1 MSFIYAKIICMQNIY
16 ETFEFNKIKEH
27 ILEYAKT
34 ELGKVYIDELMMFD
48 SPDKVNNALL
58 DLKEIS
64 SIIVRFGPLPINNSA
79 NALVLIDMAKKTGLL
94 TPRDLHLIAE
104 DVLTIVKISAF
115 LKKIESGYPRIV
127 EITSGFVD
135 LSNLEK
141 EIHRV
146 ITNSL
151 TVADN
156 ATPDLAQIRHKLK
169 KIEAELQSKIA
180 SIALAY
186 SKYLNDDNITIRDGH
201 FVLPVKTVDKS
212 RINGIVYDVSD
223 SGNTTFIEPLEIVQ
237 INNEITA
244 LKVQENEEVRKILK
258 SLTALVLLQEGEIIN
273 NNKIIA
279 KLDFLSA
286 KANYMSEINGEI
298 ADSVTSQ
305 TIELISARHPLIDPR
320 KVVANSFILNEEQP
334 IIIIS
339 GPNAGGKTVSL
350 KTVGLLVTM
359 HQSGLALPIRKGQLG
374 YFKHIYIDV
383 GDNQSLSD
391 NLSTFSAHIS
401 QIGEIINSVGG
412 KDLVLLD
419 ELGTGTDPKEGEALA
434 VQVTKYLEEKHA
446 LAMIS
451 SHFAAMKEYAFLSQK
466 ISNASMVFD
475 EENLSPTYHFKQGV
489 PGKSYALEVASRYG
503 IDKDIIAKAKE
514 FLKENTQNSSAELL
528 EILQKKIE
536 ETTKLEE
543 ELAKREAELDKRTK
557 KLENDEEI
565 FETKREN
572 MLSDVKEEKARLIN
586 DAKKEIADIISKM
599 HNSDMRVHEVIALKK
614 ELEELEEKE
623 EEEVF
628 DEEISVDDYVS
639 IPSMNIYGKVVRIKG
654 DKAHIIT
661 DSGLAIDVS
670 KSKLHK
676 VNKPKVGTT
685 KVKKTNYDLAVNTNV
700 GIELNLI
707 GMRVEEAKNAL
718 IKYLDNCRLKHLSQV
733 RIIHGFGSGAL
744 RKMVREYLD
753 SQKDLTYRAG
763 GEHEG
768 GGGCTV
774 VIFK

>member
-1 MSFIYAKIICMQNIY
+1 MQNIY

-27 ILEYAKT
+27 LLEYAKT
-34 ELGKVYIDELMMFD
+34 ELAKVYIDELVMFD
-48 SPDKVNNALL
+48 NPNSVVNALE

-64 SIIVRFGPLPINNSA
+64 SIIVRFGPLPIHNSA

-115 LKKIESGYPRIV
+115 IKKIEVSYPRIT
-127 EITSGFVD
+127 ELTTGFID

-151 TVADN
+151 TVADH
-156 ATPDLAQIRHKLK
+156 ASSELYQIRTKLK
-169 KIEAELQSKIA
+169 KAEANLQSKIA
-180 SIALAY
+180 SLAFAY
-186 SKYLNDDNITIRDGH
+186 GKYLNDDNITIRDGH
-201 FVLPVKTVDKS
+201 FVLPVKTVEKS
-212 RINGIVYDVSD
+212 KVNGIVYDVSD

-244 LKVQENEEVRKILK
+244 LKVQENEEIRKILK
-258 SLTALVLLQEGEIIN
+258 MLTSLVLLQEGEIIT

-286 KANYMSEINGEI
+286 KALYAQEIDAEI
-298 ADSVTSQ
+298 AECSDKQ
-305 TIELISARHPLIDPR
+305 EIILESARHPLIDKR
-320 KVVANSFILNEEQP
+320 KVVANSFLLNEEEP

-350 KTVGLLVTM
+350 KTVGLLTLM
-359 HQSGLALPIRKGQLG
+359 HQCGLALPVKKGKVG
-374 YFKHIYIDV
+374 YFKHIYIDI

-401 QIGEIINSVGG
+401 QIGEIIHAVGG

-434 VQVTKYLEEKHA
+434 IEVTKHLEKKHA

-451 SHFAAMKEYAFLSQK
+451 SHFAAMKEYAFLSK
-466 ISNASMVFD
+466 NIANASMIFD
-475 EENLSPTYHFKQGV
+475 EENLSPTYRFKQGV

-503 IDKDIIAKAKE
+503 IDADIIKNAKQ
-514 FLKENTQNSSAELL
+514 FLKENENNQTGELL
-528 EILQKKIE
+528 DILQKKVE
-536 ETTKLEE
+536 EASKLQD
-543 ELAKREAELDKRTK
+543 ELDHQKADLERREK
-557 KLENDEEI
+557 KLTNDEQI
-565 FETKREN
+565 FETKKEN
-572 MLSDVKEEKARLIN
+572 MMKDVKEEKEELIAN
-586 DAKKEIADIISKM
+586 AKKDIEDIISKM
-599 HNSDMRVHEVIALKK
+599 HNSDMKVHEVIALKK

-623 EEEVF
+623 EEVVYN
-628 DEEISVDDYVS
+628 EEINVDDFVS
-639 IPSMNIYGKVVRIKG
+639 IPSMNISGKVTRIKG
-654 DKAHIIT
+654 NKAHIIS
-661 DSGLAIDVS
+661 DSGLSFDVD
-670 KSKLHK
+670 KNKLHK
-676 VNKPKVGTT
+676 VTQPKVG
-685 KVKKTNYDLAVNTNV
+685 KTVLKRNNYDLAINTKV

-707 GMRVEEAKNAL
+707 GMHVEEAQNAL

-744 RKMVREYLD
+744 RKMTRDYLD
-753 SQKDLTYRAG
+753 KQKDLTYRAG

-774 VIFK
+774 VLFK

>member
-1 MSFIYAKIICMQNIY
+1 MQNIY

-34 ELGKVYIDELMMFD
+34 ELGKVYIDELMMYD
-48 SPDKVNNALL
+48 TPDKVNNALL

-115 LKKIESGYPRIV
+115 LKKIENGYPRIV

-156 ATPDLAQIRHKLK
+156 ATPDLAAIRHKLK

-305 TIELISARHPLIDPR
+305 TIEFISARHPLIDPR

-350 KTVGLLVTM
+350 KTVGLLLLM

-475 EENLSPTYHFKQGV
+475 EENLSPTYHFKQGI

-543 ELAKREAELDKRTK
+543 ELAKREAELDKRSK

-572 MLSDVKEEKARLIN
+572 MLSDVKEEKARLIA
-586 DAKKEIADIISKM
+586 DAKKKLLILF
-599 HNSDMRVHEVIALKK
+599 LKC
-614 ELEELEEKE
+614 
-623 EEEVF
+623 
-628 DEEISVDDYVS
+628 
-639 IPSMNIYGKVVRIKG
+639 
-654 DKAHIIT
+654 IT
-661 DSGLAIDVS
+661 PICAF
-670 KSKLHK
+670 
-676 VNKPKVGTT
+676 T
-685 KVKKTNYDLAVNTNV
+685 K
-700 GIELNLI
+700 
-707 GMRVEEAKNAL
+707 
-718 IKYLDNCRLKHLSQV
+718 
-733 RIIHGFGSGAL
+733 
-744 RKMVREYLD
+744 
-753 SQKDLTYRAG
+753 
-763 GEHEG
+763 
-768 GGGCTV
+768 
-774 VIFK
+774 

>member
-1 MSFIYAKIICMQNIY
+1 MRNIY

-27 ILEYAKT
+27 LLEYAKT
-34 ELGKVYIDELMMFD
+34 ELAKVYIDELKMFE
-48 SPDKVNNALL
+48 SPNEVKNALE
-58 DLKEIS
+58 DLREIS
-64 SIIVRFGPLPINNSA
+64 SIIVRFGPLPIHNSA
-79 NALVLIDMAKKTGLL
+79 NALVLIDLAKKTGLL
-94 TPRDLHLIAE
+94 TPRGLSLIAE
-104 DVLTIVKISAF
+104 DVLTIGKISAF
-115 LKKIESGYPRIV
+115 LKKIDSLYPRV
-127 EITSGFVD
+127 SQMTEGFID

-156 ATPDLAQIRHKLK
+156 ASPDLNQIRKSLK
-169 KIEAELQSKIA
+169 KAEANLQSKIA
-180 SIALAY
+180 SLAFSY
-186 SKYLNDDNITIRDGH
+186 GKYLNDDNITIRDGH

-212 RINGIVYDVSD
+212 KVNGIVYDVSD

-244 LKVQENEEVRKILK
+244 LKVQENEEIRRILK
-258 SLTALVLLQEGEIIN
+258 ALTALVLLQEGEIIT

-286 KANYMSEINGEI
+286 KALYGNEINADIAECSDKQEI
-298 ADSVTSQ
+298 LL
-305 TIELISARHPLIDPR
+305 ESARHPLIDPK
-320 KVVANSFILNEEQP
+320 KVVANSFELNENEP

-350 KTVGLLVTM
+350 KTVGLLTLM
-359 HQSGLALPIRKGQLG
+359 HQSGLALPVRKGKVG
-374 YFKHIYIDV
+374 YFKHIFIDI

-401 QIGEIINSVGG
+401 QIGEIIHAVGG

-434 VQVTKYLEEKHA
+434 VEVTKYLENKHA

-451 SHFAAMKEYAFLSQK
+451 SHFAAMKEYAFLSK
-466 ISNASMVFD
+466 NIANASMIFD
-475 EENLSPTYHFKQGV
+475 EENLSPTYRFKQGV

-503 IDKDIIAKAKE
+503 IDKDIITKAHE
-514 FLKENTQNSSAELL
+514 FLKSHETNDASELL
-528 EILQKKIE
+528 DILQKKVEEANRLQDELDKKQIE
-536 ETTKLEE
+536 LEKREKKLANEE
-543 ELAKREAELDKRTK
+543 ELF
-557 KLENDEEI
+557 ENR
-565 FETKREN
+565 KEN
-572 MLSDVKEEKARLIN
+572 MLKDVKEEKAELIEN
-586 DAKKEIADIISKM
+586 AKKEISDIISKM
-599 HNSDMRVHEVIALKK
+599 HNSDMRVHEVIELKK

-623 EEEVF
+623 EEVVYN
-628 DEEISVDDYVS
+628 EEINVNDFVS
-639 IPSMNIYGKVVRIKG
+639 IPSMNIYGRVMRMKG
-654 DKAHIIT
+654 NKAHIVS
-661 DSGLAIDVS
+661 DGGLAFDVD
-670 KSKLHK
+670 KNKLHK
-676 VNKPKVGTT
+676 VQQPKVGTS
-685 KVKKTNYDLAVNTNV
+685 KVKKTNYDLAINTKV

-744 RKMVREYLD
+744 RNMTRSYLD
-753 SQKDLTYRAG
+753 TQKDLTHRPG

-774 VIFK
+774 VLFK

>member
-1 MSFIYAKIICMQNIY
+1 MQNIY

-34 ELGKVYIDELMMFD
+34 ELGKVYIDELMMYD
-48 SPDKVNNALL
+48 TPDKVNNALL

-156 ATPDLAQIRHKLK
+156 ATPDLAAIRHKLK

-572 MLSDVKEEKARLIN
+572 MLSDVKEEKARLIA

-753 SQKDLTYRAG
+753 AQKDLTYRAG

>member
-1 MSFIYAKIICMQNIY
+1 MQNIY

-34 ELGKVYIDELMMFD
+34 ELGKVYIDELMMYD
-48 SPDKVNNALL
+48 TPDKVNNALL

-115 LKKIESGYPRIV
+115 LKKIENGYPRIV

-156 ATPDLAQIRHKLK
+156 ATPDLAAIRHKLK

-298 ADSVTSQ
+298 ADSVETQ
-305 TIELISARHPLIDPR
+305 TIELISARHPLIDPK

-350 KTVGLLVTM
+350 KTVGLLVLM

-572 MLSDVKEEKARLIN
+572 MLADVKEEKARMIA

-628 DEEISVDDYVS
+628 DEEINVDDYVS

-685 KVKKTNYDLAVNTNV
+685 KVKKTNYDLAVNTSV

>member
-1 MSFIYAKIICMQNIY
+1 MQNIY

-34 ELGKVYIDELMMFD
+34 ELGKVYIDELMMYD
-48 SPDKVNNALL
+48 TPDKVNNALL
-58 DLKEIS
+58 DLKEIG

-115 LKKIESGYPRIV
+115 LKKIENGYPRIV

-156 ATPDLAQIRHKLK
+156 ATPDLAAIRHKLK

-258 SLTALVLLQEGEIIN
+258 SLTALVLLQEGEIIT

-298 ADSVTSQ
+298 ADSVETQ
-305 TIELISARHPLIDPR
+305 TIELISARHPLIDPK

-350 KTVGLLVTM
+350 KNVGLLVLM

-572 MLSDVKEEKARLIN
+572 MLADVKEEKARMIA

-628 DEEISVDDYVS
+628 DEEIVVDDYVS

-685 KVKKTNYDLAVNTNV
+685 KVKKTNYDLAVNTSV

>member
-1 MSFIYAKIICMQNIY
+1 MQNIY

-27 ILEYAKT
+27 LLEYAKT
-34 ELGKVYIDELMMFD
+34 ELAKVYIDELKMFETPNEVKD
-48 SPDKVNNALL
+48 ALE
-58 DLKEIS
+58 DLREIS
-64 SIIVRFGPLPINNSA
+64 SIIVRFGPLPIHNSA
-79 NALVLIDMAKKTGLL
+79 NALVLIDLAKKTGLL
-94 TPRDLHLIAE
+94 TPRDLSLIAE
-104 DVLTIVKISAF
+104 DVLTIDKISAF
-115 LKKIESGYPRIV
+115 LKKIGSLYPRV
-127 EITSGFVD
+127 SQMTEGFID

-156 ATPDLAQIRHKLK
+156 ASPDLNQIRKSLK
-169 KIEAELQSKIA
+169 KAEANLQSKIA
-180 SIALAY
+180 SLAFSY
-186 SKYLNDDNITIRDGH
+186 GKYLNDDNITIRDGH

-212 RINGIVYDVSD
+212 KVNGIVYDVSD

-244 LKVQENEEVRKILK
+244 LKVQENEEIRRILK
-258 SLTALVLLQEGEIIN
+258 ALTALVLLQEGEIIT

-286 KANYMSEINGEI
+286 KALYGNEINADIAECSDKQEI
-298 ADSVTSQ
+298 
-305 TIELISARHPLIDPR
+305 ILESARHPLIDPK
-320 KVVANSFILNEEQP
+320 KVVANSFELNENEP

-350 KTVGLLVTM
+350 KTVGLLTLM
-359 HQSGLALPIRKGQLG
+359 HQSGLALPVRKGKVG
-374 YFKHIYIDV
+374 YFKHIFIDI

-401 QIGEIINSVGG
+401 QIGEIIHAVGG

-434 VQVTKYLEEKHA
+434 VEVTKYLENKHA

-451 SHFAAMKEYAFLSQK
+451 SHFAAMKEYAFLSK
-466 ISNASMVFD
+466 NIANASMIFD
-475 EENLSPTYHFKQGV
+475 EENLSPTYRFKQGV

-503 IDKDIIAKAKE
+503 IDKDIINKAHE
-514 FLKENTQNSSAELL
+514 FLKSHETNDVGELL
-528 EILQKKIE
+528 DILQKKVE
-536 ETTKLEE
+536 ETNKLQDELDKKQIELEKREKKLANEE
-543 ELAKREAELDKRTK
+543 ELF
-557 KLENDEEI
+557 ENR
-565 FETKREN
+565 KEN
-572 MLSDVKEEKARLIN
+572 MLKDVKEEKAELIEN
-586 DAKKEIADIISKM
+586 AKKEISDIISKM
-599 HNSDMRVHEVIALKK
+599 HNSDMRVHEVIELKK

-623 EEEVF
+623 EEVVYN
-628 DEEISVDDYVS
+628 EEINVNDFVS
-639 IPSMNIYGKVVRIKG
+639 IPSMNIYGRVMRMKG
-654 DKAHIIT
+654 NKAHIVS
-661 DSGLAIDVS
+661 DGGLAFDVD
-670 KSKLHK
+670 KNKLHK
-676 VNKPKVGTT
+676 VQQPKVGTS
-685 KVKKTNYDLAVNTNV
+685 KVKKTNYDLAINTKV

-744 RKMVREYLD
+744 RNMTRSYLD
-753 SQKDLTYRAG
+753 TQKDLTHRPG

-774 VIFK
+774 VLFK

>member
-1 MSFIYAKIICMQNIY
+1 MQNIY
-16 ETFEFNKIKEH
+16 ETFEFNKIKDH
-27 ILEYAKT
+27 LLEYAKT
-34 ELGKVYIDELMMFD
+34 ELAKVYIDELKMFET
-48 SPDKVNNALL
+48 PNEVKNALE
-58 DLKEIS
+58 DLREIS
-64 SIIVRFGPLPINNSA
+64 SIIVRFGPLPIHNSA
-79 NALVLIDMAKKTGLL
+79 NALVLIDLAKKTGLL
-94 TPRDLHLIAE
+94 TPRDLSLIAE
-104 DVLTIVKISAF
+104 DVLTIGKISAF
-115 LKKIESGYPRIV
+115 LKKIDSLYPRV
-127 EITSGFVD
+127 SQMTEGFID

-156 ATPDLAQIRHKLK
+156 ASPDLNQIRKTLK
-169 KIEAELQSKIA
+169 KAEANLQSKIA
-180 SIALAY
+180 SLAFSY
-186 SKYLNDDNITIRDGH
+186 GKYLNDDNITIRDGH

-212 RINGIVYDVSD
+212 KVNGIVYDVSD

-244 LKVQENEEVRKILK
+244 LKVQENEEIRKILK
-258 SLTALVLLQEGEIIN
+258 ALTALVLLQEGEIIT

-286 KANYMSEINGEI
+286 KALYGNEINADIAECSDKQEI
-298 ADSVTSQ
+298 LL
-305 TIELISARHPLIDPR
+305 ESARHPLIDPK
-320 KVVANSFILNEEQP
+320 KVVANSFELNENEP

-350 KTVGLLVTM
+350 KTVGLLTLM
-359 HQSGLALPIRKGQLG
+359 HQSGLALPVRKGRVG
-374 YFKHIYIDV
+374 YFKHIFIDI

-401 QIGEIINSVGG
+401 QIGEIIHAVGG

-434 VQVTKYLEEKHA
+434 VEVTKYLENKHA

-451 SHFAAMKEYAFLSQK
+451 SHFAAMKEYAFLSK
-466 ISNASMVFD
+466 NIANASMIFD
-475 EENLSPTYHFKQGV
+475 EENLSPTYRFKQGV

-503 IDKDIIAKAKE
+503 IDKDIINKAHE
-514 FLKENTQNSSAELL
+514 FLKSHETNDASELL
-528 EILQKKIE
+528 DILQKKVEEANKLQDELDKKQIE
-536 ETTKLEE
+536 LEKREKKLTNEE
-543 ELAKREAELDKRTK
+543 ELF
-557 KLENDEEI
+557 ENR
-565 FETKREN
+565 KEN
-572 MLSDVKEEKARLIN
+572 MLKDVKEEKAELIEN
-586 DAKKEIADIISKM
+586 AKKEISDIISKM
-599 HNSDMRVHEVIALKK
+599 HNSDMRVHEVIELKK

-623 EEEVF
+623 EEVVYNE
-628 DEEISVDDYVS
+628 DIAINDYVS
-639 IPSMNIYGKVVRIKG
+639 IPSMNIYGRVMRMKG
-654 DKAHIIT
+654 NKAHIVS
-661 DSGLAIDVS
+661 DGGLAFDVD
-670 KSKLHK
+670 KNKLHK
-676 VNKPKVGTT
+676 VQQPKVGTS
-685 KVKKTNYDLAVNTNV
+685 KVKKTNYDLAINTKV

-744 RKMVREYLD
+744 RNMTRSYLD
-753 SQKDLTYRAG
+753 TQKDLTHRPG

-774 VIFK
+774 VLFK

>member
-1 MSFIYAKIICMQNIY
+1 MQDIYQ
-16 ETFEFNKIKEH
+16 TFEFNKIKDH
-27 ILEYAKT
+27 LLEYAKT
-34 ELGKVYIDELMMFD
+34 ELAKVYIDELKMFENQD
-48 SPDKVNNALL
+48 AIKNALL
-58 DLKEIS
+58 DLNEVS

-79 NALVLIDMAKKTGLL
+79 NALVLIDLAKKTGLL

-104 DVLTIVKISAF
+104 DVLTINKISAF
-115 LKKIESGYPRIV
+115 LKKIENGYPRIT
-127 EITSGFVD
+127 EITQGFMD
-135 LSNLEK
+135 LTNLEK

-151 TVADN
+151 TVADH
-156 ATPDLAQIRHKLK
+156 ATPTLYQIRTKLK
-169 KIEAELQSKIA
+169 KVEAELQQKIA
-180 SIALAY
+180 SIALSYA
-186 SKYLNDDNITIRDGH
+186 KYLNDDNITIRDGH

-212 RINGIVYDVSD
+212 RVNGIVYDVSD

-244 LKVQENEEVRKILK
+244 LKVQENEEVRKVLK
-258 SLTALVLLQEGEIIN
+258 ALTALVLLQESEIIT

-298 ADSVTSQ
+298 AECVPTQ
-305 TIELISARHPLIDPR
+305 TVELISARHPLIDPR
-320 KVVANSFILNEEQP
+320 KVVANSFNLSEEEP

-350 KTVGLLVTM
+350 KTVGLLVMM

-374 YFKHIYIDV
+374 FFKHIYIDI

-401 QIGEIINSVGG
+401 QIGEIINVVGG

-434 VQVTKYLEEKHA
+434 IEVTKHLENKHA

-451 SHFAAMKEYAFLSQK
+451 SHFAAMKEYAFLSPK
-466 ISNASMVFD
+466 ICNASMIFD
-475 EENLSPTYHFKQGV
+475 EEHLSPTYIFKQGV

-503 IDKDIIAKAKE
+503 IDSKIISNAKA
-514 FLKENTQNSSAELL
+514 FLSENSQNSSAELL
-528 EILQKKIE
+528 DILQKKIE
-536 ETTKLEE
+536 ETTKLQD
-543 ELAKREAELDKRTK
+543 ELNKKEVELDKRSK

-565 FETKREN
+565 FATKKEN
-572 MLSDVKEEKARLIN
+572 MMKDVKEEKEELIAN
-586 DAKKEIADIISKM
+586 AKREIEDIISKM
-599 HNSDMRVHEVIALKK
+599 HNSDMKVHEVIALKK
-614 ELEELEEKE
+614 ELEELEEKQE
-623 EEEVF
+623 EEIYNE
-628 DEEISVDDYVS
+628 DINVDDYVS
-639 IPSMNIYGKVVRIKG
+639 IPSMNIYGKVTRLKG
-654 DKAHIIT
+654 NKAHIVS
-661 DSGLAIDVS
+661 DSGLSFDVS
-670 KSKLHK
+670 KEKLHI
-676 VNKPKVGTT
+676 VPKPKVGKTV
-685 KVKKTNYDLAVNTNV
+685 VKKTNYDLAINTKV
-700 GIELNLI
+700 GLELNLI
-707 GMRVEEAKNAL
+707 GMHVDEAKTAL
-718 IKYLDNCRLKHLSQV
+718 TKYLDNVRLKRLGQV

-744 RKMVREYLD
+744 RKMVRDYLD
-753 SQKDLTYRAG
+753 TQKGLSYRPG

-774 VIFK
+774 VIFD

>member
-1 MSFIYAKIICMQNIY
+1 MQNIY

-27 ILEYAKT
+27 LLEYAKT
-34 ELGKVYIDELMMFD
+34 ELAKVYIDELKMFETP
-48 SPDKVNNALL
+48 SEVKNALD
-58 DLKEIS
+58 DLREIS
-64 SIIVRFGPLPINNSA
+64 SIIIRFGPLPIHNSA
-79 NALVLIDMAKKTGLL
+79 NALVLIDLAKKTGLL
-94 TPRDLHLIAE
+94 TPRDLSLIAE
-104 DVLTIVKISAF
+104 DVLTITKISAF
-115 LKKIESGYPRIV
+115 LKKIDSLYPRV
-127 EITSGFVD
+127 NAMTEGFID

-156 ATPDLAQIRHKLK
+156 ASPDLAQIRKSLK
-169 KIEAELQSKIA
+169 KAEANLQSKIA
-180 SIALAY
+180 SLAFSY
-186 SKYLNDDNITIRDGH
+186 GKYLNDDNITIRDGH

-212 RINGIVYDVSD
+212 KVNGIVYDVSD

-244 LKVQENEEVRKILK
+244 LKVQENEEIRRILK
-258 SLTALVLLQEGEIIN
+258 ALTALVLLQEGEIIT

-286 KANYMSEINGEI
+286 KAMYANEINADIAEVSDKQEI
-298 ADSVTSQ
+298 YL
-305 TIELISARHPLIDPR
+305 ESARHPLIDPK
-320 KVVANSFILNEEQP
+320 KVVANSFELNEEEP

-350 KTVGLLVTM
+350 KTVGLLTLM
-359 HQSGLALPIRKGQLG
+359 HQSGLALPVRKAKVG
-374 YFKHIYIDV
+374 YFKHIFIDI

-401 QIGEIINSVGG
+401 QIGEIIHAVGG

-434 VQVTKYLEEKHA
+434 VEVTKYLEAKHA

-451 SHFAAMKEYAFLSQK
+451 SHFAAMKEYAFLSK
-466 ISNASMVFD
+466 NIANASMIFD
-475 EENLSPTYHFKQGV
+475 EENLSPTYRFKQGV

-503 IDKDIIAKAKE
+503 IDKDIIAKAHE
-514 FLKENTQNSSAELL
+514 FLKSHETNDASELL
-528 EILQKKIE
+528 DILQKKVE
-536 ETTKLEE
+536 EANKLQDELDKKQLELEKREKKLANEE
-543 ELAKREAELDKRTK
+543 ELF
-557 KLENDEEI
+557 ENR
-565 FETKREN
+565 KEN
-572 MLSDVKEEKARLIN
+572 MLKDVKEEKAQLIEN
-586 DAKKEIADIISKM
+586 AKKEISDIISKM
-599 HNSDMRVHEVIALKK
+599 HNSDMRVHEVIELKK

-623 EEEVF
+623 EEVVYNE
-628 DEEISVDDYVS
+628 DIAINDYVS
-639 IPSMNIYGKVVRIKG
+639 IPSMNIYGRVMRIKG
-654 DKAHIIT
+654 NKAHIVS
-661 DSGLAIDVS
+661 DGGLAFDVD
-670 KSKLHK
+670 KNKLHK
-676 VNKPKVGTT
+676 VAQPKVGTS
-685 KVKKTNYDLAVNTNV
+685 KVKKTNYDLAINTKV

-744 RKMVREYLD
+744 RNMVRSYLD
-753 SQKDLTYRAG
+753 TQKDLTHRPG

-774 VIFK
+774 VLFK

>member
-1 MSFIYAKIICMQNIY
+1 MQDIYQ
-16 ETFEFNKIKEH
+16 TFEFNKIKEH

-34 ELGKVYIDELMMFD
+34 ELAKVYIDELKMFENQEAI
-48 SPDKVNNALL
+48 KNALL
-58 DLKEIS
+58 DLNEVS

-104 DVLTIVKISAF
+104 DVLTINKISAF
-115 LKKIESGYPRIV
+115 LKKIENGYPRIT
-127 EITSGFVD
+127 EITQGFMD
-135 LSNLEK
+135 LTNLEK

-151 TVADN
+151 TVADH
-156 ATPDLAQIRHKLK
+156 ATPTLYQIRTKLK
-169 KIEAELQSKIA
+169 KVETELQQKIA
-180 SIALAY
+180 SIALSYA
-186 SKYLNDDNITIRDGH
+186 KYLNDDNITIRDGH

-212 RINGIVYDVSD
+212 RVNGIVYDVSD

-244 LKVQENEEVRKILK
+244 LKVQENEEVRKVLK
-258 SLTALVLLQEGEIIN
+258 ALTALVLLQESEIIT

-286 KANYMSEINGEI
+286 KANYMNEINGEI
-298 ADSVTSQ
+298 AECVDSQ
-305 TIELISARHPLIDPR
+305 TVELISARHPLIDPR
-320 KVVANSFILNEEQP
+320 KVVANSFVLNEEEP

-350 KTVGLLVTM
+350 KTVGLLVMM

-374 YFKHIYIDV
+374 FFKHIYIDI

-401 QIGEIINSVGG
+401 QIGEIINLVGG

-434 VQVTKYLEEKHA
+434 VEVTKHLENKHA

-451 SHFAAMKEYAFLSQK
+451 SHFAAMKEYAFLSPK
-466 ISNASMVFD
+466 ICNASMIFD
-475 EENLSPTYHFKQGV
+475 EEHLSPTYIFKQGV

-503 IDKDIIAKAKE
+503 IDSKIISNAKA
-514 FLKENTQNSSAELL
+514 FLSENSQNSSAELL
-528 EILQKKIE
+528 DILQKKIE
-536 ETTKLEE
+536 ETTKLQD
-543 ELAKREAELDKRTK
+543 ELNKKEAELDKRSK

-565 FETKREN
+565 FATKKEN
-572 MLSDVKEEKARLIN
+572 MMKDVKEEKEELIAN
-586 DAKKEIADIISKM
+586 AKKEIEDIISKM
-599 HNSDMRVHEVIALKK
+599 HNSDMKVHEVIALKK
-614 ELEELEEKE
+614 ELEELEEKQE
-623 EEEVF
+623 EEIYNE
-628 DEEISVDDYVS
+628 DIQVDDYVS
-639 IPSMNIYGKVVRIKG
+639 IPSMNIYGKVTRLKG
-654 DKAHIIT
+654 NKAHIVS
-661 DSGLAIDVS
+661 DSGLSFDVS
-670 KSKLHK
+670 KEKLHI
-676 VNKPKVGTT
+676 VPKPKVGKTI
-685 KVKKTNYDLAVNTNV
+685 VKKTNYDLAINTKV
-700 GIELNLI
+700 GLELNLI
-707 GMRVEEAKNAL
+707 GMHVDEAKNAL
-718 IKYLDNCRLKHLSQV
+718 TKYLDNVRLKHLGQV

-744 RKMVREYLD
+744 RKMVRDYLD
-753 SQKDLTYRAG
+753 TQKGLSYRPG

-774 VIFK
+774 VIFD

>member
-1 MSFIYAKIICMQNIY
+1 MQDIYQ
-16 ETFEFNKIKEH
+16 TFEFNKIKEH

-34 ELGKVYIDELMMFD
+34 ELAKVYIDELKMFENQEAI
-48 SPDKVNNALL
+48 KNALL
-58 DLKEIS
+58 DLNEVS

-104 DVLTIVKISAF
+104 DVLTINKISAF
-115 LKKIESGYPRIV
+115 LKKIENGYPRIT
-127 EITSGFVD
+127 EITQGFMD
-135 LSNLEK
+135 LTNLEK

-151 TVADN
+151 TVADH
-156 ATPDLAQIRHKLK
+156 ATPTLYQIRTKLK
-169 KIEAELQSKIA
+169 KVEAELQQKIA
-180 SIALAY
+180 SIALSYA
-186 SKYLNDDNITIRDGH
+186 KYLNDDNITIRDGH

-212 RINGIVYDVSD
+212 RVNGIVYDVSD

-244 LKVQENEEVRKILK
+244 LKVQENEEVRKVLK
-258 SLTALVLLQEGEIIN
+258 ALTALVLLQESEIIT

-286 KANYMSEINGEI
+286 KANYMNEINGEI
-298 ADSVTSQ
+298 AECVDSQ
-305 TIELISARHPLIDPR
+305 TVELISARHPLIDPR
-320 KVVANSFILNEEQP
+320 KVVANSFVLNEEEP

-350 KTVGLLVTM
+350 KTVGLLVMM

-374 YFKHIYIDV
+374 FFKHIYIDI

-401 QIGEIINSVGG
+401 QIGEIINLVGG

-434 VQVTKYLEEKHA
+434 VEVTKHLENKHA

-451 SHFAAMKEYAFLSQK
+451 SHFAAMKEYAFLSPK
-466 ISNASMVFD
+466 ICNASMIFD
-475 EENLSPTYHFKQGV
+475 EEHLSPTYIFKQGV

-503 IDKDIIAKAKE
+503 IDSKIISNAKA
-514 FLKENTQNSSAELL
+514 FLNENSQNSSAELL
-528 EILQKKIE
+528 DILQKKIE
-536 ETTKLEE
+536 ETTKLQD
-543 ELAKREAELDKRTK
+543 ELNKKEAELDKRSK

-565 FETKREN
+565 FATKKEN
-572 MLSDVKEEKARLIN
+572 MMKDVKEEKEELIAN
-586 DAKKEIADIISKM
+586 AKKEIEDIISKM
-599 HNSDMRVHEVIALKK
+599 HNSDMKVHEVIALKK
-614 ELEELEEKE
+614 ELEELEEKQE
-623 EEEVF
+623 EEIYNE
-628 DEEISVDDYVS
+628 DINVDDYVS
-639 IPSMNIYGKVVRIKG
+639 IPSMNIYGKVTRIKG
-654 DKAHIIT
+654 NKAYIIS
-661 DSGLAIDVS
+661 DSGLAFDVS
-670 KSKLHK
+670 KEKLHI
-676 VNKPKVGTT
+676 VPKPKVGKTV
-685 KVKKTNYDLAVNTNV
+685 VKKTNYDLAINTKV
-700 GIELNLI
+700 GLELNLI
-707 GMRVEEAKNAL
+707 GMHVDEAKNAL
-718 IKYLDNCRLKHLSQV
+718 TKYLDNVRLKHLGQV

-744 RKMVREYLD
+744 RKMVRDYLD
-753 SQKDLTYRAG
+753 TQKGLSYRPG

-774 VIFK
+774 VIFD

>member
-1 MSFIYAKIICMQNIY
+1 MQNIY

-27 ILEYAKT
+27 LLEYAKT
-34 ELGKVYIDELMMFD
+34 ELAKVYIDELKMFET
-48 SPDKVNNALL
+48 PNEVKNALD
-58 DLKEIS
+58 DLREIS
-64 SIIVRFGPLPINNSA
+64 SIIVRFGPLPIHNSA
-79 NALVLIDMAKKTGLL
+79 NALVLIDLAKKTGLL
-94 TPRDLHLIAE
+94 TPRDLSLIAE
-104 DVLTIVKISAF
+104 DVLTIDKISAF
-115 LKKIESGYPRIV
+115 LKKIDSLYPRV
-127 EITSGFVD
+127 SQMTEGFID

-156 ATPDLAQIRHKLK
+156 ASPDLNQIRKSLK
-169 KIEAELQSKIA
+169 KAEANLQSKIA
-180 SIALAY
+180 SLAFSY
-186 SKYLNDDNITIRDGH
+186 GKYLNDDNITIRDGH

-212 RINGIVYDVSD
+212 KVNGIVYDVSD

-244 LKVQENEEVRKILK
+244 LKVQENEEIRKILK
-258 SLTALVLLQEGEIIN
+258 ALTALVLLQEGEIIT

-286 KANYMSEINGEI
+286 KALYGNEINADIAECSDKQEI
-298 ADSVTSQ
+298 
-305 TIELISARHPLIDPR
+305 ILESARHPLIDPK
-320 KVVANSFILNEEQP
+320 KVVANSFELNENEP

-350 KTVGLLVTM
+350 KTVGLLTLM
-359 HQSGLALPIRKGQLG
+359 HQSGLALPVRKGRVG
-374 YFKHIYIDV
+374 YFKHIFIDI

-401 QIGEIINSVGG
+401 QIGEIIHAVGG

-434 VQVTKYLEEKHA
+434 VEVTKYLENKHA

-451 SHFAAMKEYAFLSQK
+451 SHFAAMKEYAFLSK
-466 ISNASMVFD
+466 NIANASMIFD
-475 EENLSPTYHFKQGV
+475 EENLSPTYRFKQGV

-503 IDKDIIAKAKE
+503 IDKDIITKAHE
-514 FLKENTQNSSAELL
+514 FLKSHETNDASELL
-528 EILQKKIE
+528 DILQKKVEEANKLQDELDKKQIE
-536 ETTKLEE
+536 LEKREKKLANEE
-543 ELAKREAELDKRTK
+543 ELF
-557 KLENDEEI
+557 ENR
-565 FETKREN
+565 KEN
-572 MLSDVKEEKARLIN
+572 MLKDVKEEKAELIEN
-586 DAKKEIADIISKM
+586 AKKEISDIISKM
-599 HNSDMRVHEVIALKK
+599 HNSDMRVHEVIELKK

-623 EEEVF
+623 EEVVYNE
-628 DEEISVDDYVS
+628 DIAINDYVS
-639 IPSMNIYGKVVRIKG
+639 IPSMNIYGRVMRMKG
-654 DKAHIIT
+654 NKAHIVS
-661 DSGLAIDVS
+661 DGGLAFDVD
-670 KSKLHK
+670 KNKLHK
-676 VNKPKVGTT
+676 VQQPKVGTS
-685 KVKKTNYDLAVNTNV
+685 KVKKTNYDLAINTKV

-744 RKMVREYLD
+744 RNMTRSYLD
-753 SQKDLTYRAG
+753 TQKDLTHRPG

-774 VIFK
+774 VLFK

>member
-1 MSFIYAKIICMQNIY
+1 MQDIYQ
-16 ETFEFNKIKEH
+16 TFEFNKIKEH
-27 ILEYAKT
+27 LLEYAKT
-34 ELGKVYIDELMMFD
+34 ELAKVYIDELKMFENQEAV
-48 SPDKVNNALL
+48 KNALL
-58 DLKEIS
+58 DLNEVS

-104 DVLTIVKISAF
+104 DVLTINKISAF
-115 LKKIESGYPRIV
+115 LKKIESGYPRII
-127 EITSGFVD
+127 EITQGFMD
-135 LSNLEK
+135 LTNLEK

-151 TVADN
+151 TVADH
-156 ATPDLAQIRHKLK
+156 ATPTLYQIRTKLK
-169 KIEAELQSKIA
+169 KVEAELQQRIA
-180 SIALAY
+180 SIALSYA
-186 SKYLNDDNITIRDGH
+186 KYLNDDNITIRDGH

-244 LKVQENEEVRKILK
+244 LKVQENEEVRKVLK
-258 SLTALVLLQEGEIIN
+258 ALTALVLLQESEIIT

-286 KANYMSEINGEI
+286 KANYMNEINGEI
-298 ADSVTSQ
+298 AECVETQ

-320 KVVANSFILNEEQP
+320 KVVANSFILNEEEP

-350 KTVGLLVTM
+350 KTVGLLTMM

-374 YFKHIYIDV
+374 FFKHIFIDI

-401 QIGEIINSVGG
+401 QIGEIISAVGG

-434 VQVTKYLEEKHA
+434 VEVTKHLENKHA

-451 SHFAAMKEYAFLSQK
+451 SHFAAMKEYAFLSPK
-466 ISNASMVFD
+466 ICNASMIFD
-475 EENLSPTYHFKQGV
+475 EEHLSPTYIFKQGV

-503 IDKDIIAKAKE
+503 IDSKIIKNAKA
-514 FLKENTQNSSAELL
+514 FLSENSQNSSAELL
-528 EILQKKIE
+528 DILQKKIE
-536 ETTKLEE
+536 ETTKLQD
-543 ELAKREAELDKRTK
+543 ELNKKEAELDKRSK

-565 FETKREN
+565 FATKKEN
-572 MLSDVKEEKARLIN
+572 MMKDVKEEKEELIVN
-586 DAKKEIADIISKM
+586 AKKEIEDIISKM
-599 HNSDMRVHEVIALKK
+599 HNSDMKVHEVIALKK
-614 ELEELEEKE
+614 ELEELEEKQE
-623 EEEVF
+623 EEIYNE
-628 DEEISVDDYVS
+628 DINVDDYVS
-639 IPSMNIYGKVVRIKG
+639 IPSMNIYGKVTRLKG
-654 DKAHIIT
+654 NKAHIIS
-661 DSGLAIDVS
+661 DSGLSFDVS
-670 KSKLHK
+670 KEKLHI
-676 VNKPKVGTT
+676 VPKPKVGKTI
-685 KVKKTNYDLAVNTNV
+685 VKKTNYDLAINTKV
-700 GIELNLI
+700 GLELNLI
-707 GMRVEEAKNAL
+707 GMHVDEAKVAL
-718 IKYLDNCRLKHLSQV
+718 TKYLDNVRLKRLGQV

-744 RKMVREYLD
+744 RKMVRDYLD
-753 SQKDLTYRAG
+753 TQKGLSYRPG

-774 VIFK
+774 VIFD

>member
-1 MSFIYAKIICMQNIY
+1 MQNIY

-27 ILEYAKT
+27 LLEYAKT
-34 ELGKVYIDELMMFD
+34 ELAKVYIDELKMFET
-48 SPDKVNNALL
+48 PNEVKNALE
-58 DLKEIS
+58 DLREIS
-64 SIIVRFGPLPINNSA
+64 SIIVRFGPLPIHNSA
-79 NALVLIDMAKKTGLL
+79 NALVLIDLAKKTGLL
-94 TPRDLHLIAE
+94 TPRDLSLIAE
-104 DVLTIVKISAF
+104 DVLTIDKISAF
-115 LKKIESGYPRIV
+115 LKKIDSLYPRV
-127 EITSGFVD
+127 SQMTEGFID

-156 ATPDLAQIRHKLK
+156 ASPDLNQIRKSLK
-169 KIEAELQSKIA
+169 KAEANLQSKIA
-180 SIALAY
+180 SLAFSY
-186 SKYLNDDNITIRDGH
+186 GKYLNDDNITIRDGH

-212 RINGIVYDVSD
+212 KVNGIVYDVSD

-244 LKVQENEEVRKILK
+244 LKVQENEEIRRILK
-258 SLTALVLLQEGEIIN
+258 ALTALVLLQEGEIIT

-286 KANYMSEINGEI
+286 KALYGNEINADIAECSDKQEI
-298 ADSVTSQ
+298 LL
-305 TIELISARHPLIDPR
+305 ESARHPLIDPK
-320 KVVANSFILNEEQP
+320 KVVANSFELNENEP

-350 KTVGLLVTM
+350 KTVGLLTLM
-359 HQSGLALPIRKGQLG
+359 HQSGLALPVRKGKVG
-374 YFKHIYIDV
+374 YFKHIFIDI

-401 QIGEIINSVGG
+401 QIGEIIHAVGG

-434 VQVTKYLEEKHA
+434 VEVTKYLENKHA

-451 SHFAAMKEYAFLSQK
+451 SHFAAMKEYAFLSK
-466 ISNASMVFD
+466 NIANASMIFD
-475 EENLSPTYHFKQGV
+475 EENLSPTYRFKQGV

-503 IDKDIIAKAKE
+503 IDKDIINKAHE
-514 FLKENTQNSSAELL
+514 FLKSHETNDASELL
-528 EILQKKIE
+528 DILQKKVEEANKLQDELDKKQIE
-536 ETTKLEE
+536 LEKREKKLANEE
-543 ELAKREAELDKRTK
+543 ELF
-557 KLENDEEI
+557 ENR
-565 FETKREN
+565 KEN
-572 MLSDVKEEKARLIN
+572 MLKDVKEEKAELIEN
-586 DAKKEIADIISKM
+586 AKKEISDIISKM
-599 HNSDMRVHEVIALKK
+599 HNSDMRVHEVIELKK

-623 EEEVF
+623 EEVVYN
-628 DEEISVDDYVS
+628 EEINVNDFVS
-639 IPSMNIYGKVVRIKG
+639 IPSMNIYGRVMRMKG
-654 DKAHIIT
+654 NKAHIVS
-661 DSGLAIDVS
+661 DGGLAFDVD
-670 KSKLHK
+670 KNKLHK
-676 VNKPKVGTT
+676 VQQPKVGTS
-685 KVKKTNYDLAVNTNV
+685 KVKKTNYDLAINTKV

-744 RKMVREYLD
+744 RNMTRSYLD
-753 SQKDLTYRAG
+753 TQKDLTHRPG

-774 VIFK
+774 VLFK

>member
-1 MSFIYAKIICMQNIY
+1 MQNIY

-27 ILEYAKT
+27 LLEYAKT
-34 ELGKVYIDELMMFD
+34 ELAKVYIDELKMFET
-48 SPDKVNNALL
+48 PNEVKNALE
-58 DLKEIS
+58 DLREIS
-64 SIIVRFGPLPINNSA
+64 SIIVRFGPLPIHNSA
-79 NALVLIDMAKKTGLL
+79 NALVLIDLAKKTGLL
-94 TPRDLHLIAE
+94 TPRDLSLIAE
-104 DVLTIVKISAF
+104 DVLTISKISAF
-115 LKKIESGYPRIV
+115 LKKIDSLYPRV
-127 EITSGFVD
+127 NQMTEGFID

-156 ATPDLAQIRHKLK
+156 ASPDLNQIRKSLK
-169 KIEAELQSKIA
+169 KAEANLQSKIA
-180 SIALAY
+180 SLAFAY
-186 SKYLNDDNITIRDGH
+186 GKYLNDDNITIRDGH

-212 RINGIVYDVSD
+212 KVNGIVYDVSD

-244 LKVQENEEVRKILK
+244 LKVQENEEIRRILK
-258 SLTALVLLQEGEIIN
+258 ALTALVLLQEGEIIT

-286 KANYMSEINGEI
+286 KALYGNEINADIAECSDKQEI
-298 ADSVTSQ
+298 
-305 TIELISARHPLIDPR
+305 ILESAKHPLIDPK
-320 KVVANSFILNEEQP
+320 KVVANSFELNENEP

-350 KTVGLLVTM
+350 KTVGLLTLM
-359 HQSGLALPIRKGQLG
+359 HQSGLALPVRKGKVG
-374 YFKHIYIDV
+374 YFKHIFIDI

-401 QIGEIINSVGG
+401 QIGEIIHAVGG

-434 VQVTKYLEEKHA
+434 VEVTKYLEAKHA

-451 SHFAAMKEYAFLSQK
+451 SHFAAMKEYAFLSK
-466 ISNASMVFD
+466 NIANASMIFD
-475 EENLSPTYHFKQGV
+475 EENLSPTYRFKQGV

-503 IDKDIIAKAKE
+503 IDKDIITKAHE
-514 FLKENTQNSSAELL
+514 FLKSHETNDVGELL
-528 EILQKKIE
+528 DILQKKVEEANKLQDELDRKQIE
-536 ETTKLEE
+536 LEKREKKLANEE
-543 ELAKREAELDKRTK
+543 ELF
-557 KLENDEEI
+557 ENR
-565 FETKREN
+565 KEN
-572 MLSDVKEEKARLIN
+572 MLKDVKEEKAELIEN
-586 DAKKEIADIISKM
+586 AKKEISDIISKM
-599 HNSDMRVHEVIALKK
+599 HNSDMRVHEVIELKK

-623 EEEVF
+623 EEVVYN
-628 DEEISVDDYVS
+628 EEIAVNDFVS
-639 IPSMNIYGKVVRIKG
+639 IPSMNIYGRVMRMKG
-654 DKAHIIT
+654 NKAHIVS
-661 DSGLAIDVS
+661 DGGLAFDVD
-670 KSKLHK
+670 KNKLHK
-676 VNKPKVGTT
+676 VAQPKVGTS
-685 KVKKTNYDLAVNTNV
+685 KVKKTNYDLAINTKV

-744 RKMVREYLD
+744 RNMVRSYLD
-753 SQKDLTYRAG
+753 TQKDLTHRPG

-774 VIFK
+774 VLFK